1 MHARATEAVR
11 ACARRFTVAVPAV
24 ACSLALATAANAQGS
39 TPAQSSA
46 AHTAVAERSELQW
59 LQAIQQAAQRLSYV
73 GTIVYQQG
81 GAVRTSRIVHLFD
94 GSGSH
99 ERLQLLDG
107 RPREYIRR
115 DAEVQ
120 CLYPDSRRVLIERRP
135 DPDFPSLGAGAPAE
149 ILERYALKLGVVER
163 VAGYDCRV
171 ILLEPRD
178 AMRYGYRLCADLAS
192 GLLLRAQTLNERLDV
207 LEQMAFADL
216 RVGERVDRSMLKPS
230 WSTEGWKVERR
241 EMQPADV
248 ARSGWLVPTPAGFRK
263 LREVGRVMPGHAD
276 TPRRAMQVVFSD
288 GLATLS
294 VFIEADA
301 PPAAATAGEAERAH
315 AQGATSGYKRRIND
329 TLITVVGEVPPATAK
344 AVAQSVAPAAAPTE
358 AKNAPR

>member
-1 MHARATEAVR
+1 MHARVTEAVS
-11 ACARRFTVAVPAV
+11 AGARRFTAAVPV
-24 ACSLALATAANAQGS
+24 LACSLALAAAANAQGS
-39 TPAQSSA
+39 APAQPGA
-46 AHTAVAERSELQW
+46 ARAPVAERNELQW
-59 LQAIQQAAQRLSYV
+59 LQAIQQAAQRLSFV

-94 GSGSH
+94 GNSSH

-107 RPREYIRR
+107 KPREFIRR

-149 ILERYALKLGVVER
+149 ILERYAVKLGAVER

-178 AMRYGYRLCADLAS
+178 ALRYGYRLCADLAS
-192 GLLLRAQTLNERLDV
+192 GLLLRAQTLNERQDV

-216 RVGERVDRSMLKPS
+216 RVGERVDRSMLRPS
-230 WSTEGWKVERR
+230 WSTDGWKFERR

-248 ARSGWLVPTPAGFRK
+248 ARSGWLVPAPAGFRK

-276 TPRRAMQVVFSD
+276 TPRRALQVVFSD

-301 PPAAATAGEAERAH
+301 PAAAAPGAEVERAH
-315 AQGATSGYKRRIND
+315 AQGATSGYKRRISD
-329 TLITVVGEVPPATAK
+329 ALVTVVGEVPPATAK
-344 AVAQSVAPAAAPTE
+344 AVAESVAPAAVPE
-358 AKNAPR
+358 QKNAPR